1 LIHGGG
7 ATYPAGYP
15 KPIDLRPIQPQI
27 ATISPARDLK
37 RFALIQLGHGR
48 AFGVNRGEQ
57 TTLAAS
63 SDINII

>member
-7 ATYPAGYP
+7 ATYPA
-15 KPIDLRPIQPQI
+15 PINLCPIQPQI
-27 ATISPARDLK
+27 ATISPARHLR